1 MELYKIRESALKSR
15 RAVYTAQQL
24 ASLIGKPRAVA
35 AVYLSRMVTKGLA
48 RRILRGYISLVD
60 DDYVIA
66 SQFMEPSYISAT
78 SALNFHGLMQQVPA
92 RIECIS
98 TRNSR
103 NYKNLGI
110 RYHRMPPALFFGY
123 ERHAKG
129 DSYMLMADAEKALI
143 DAVYLN
149 LISVDGARELLDKVD
164 RKKINAYLDRFSG
177 RGKKKLARCF
187 I

>member
-1 MELYKIRESALKSR
+1 MELYKIKEAALKTR

-24 ASLIGKPRAVA
+24 AGLIGKPRAVA
-35 AVYLSRMVTKGLA
+35 TVYLSRMVAKGLA
-48 RRILRGYISLVD
+48 RRLLRGYVTFVD
-60 DDYVIA
+60 DEYVIA
-66 SQFMEPSYISAT
+66 SQLMEPSYISAT
-78 SALNFHGLMQQVPA
+78 SALNFHALIQQVPA
-92 RIECIS
+92 RIECVS

-110 RYHRMPPALFFGY
+110 SYHRIPPELFFGY

-129 DSYMLMADAEKALI
+129 DSYILMADPEKALI
-143 DAVYLN
+143 DSVYLN
-149 LISVDGARELLDKVD
+149 LIARDAARELLDKVD
-164 RKKINAYLDRFSG
+164 RKKIDGYLGRFSG